1 MSDFFSDDFTA
12 ELKKYFLQNLIQEA
26 EKFIDLVDES
36 HWARIRSEVSEL
48 SSAWAVDAKTNE
60 FLFLTE
66 WLEGF
71 ADRVRPLQNASDFLK
86 ALGAIKSYA
95 ESLIKEGAD
104 SAELATHYS
113 LAVESRQEVVLL
125 QCKWG
130 EQDFAIPLLK
140 VVEISGGLNLYELPD
155 KRQGLAGVIPF
166 RGEAVPVVSLE
177 EHGFI
182 STVNKS
188 SLYIICEHESVRFAL
203 QITATDELFSLRE
216 SELLSVE
223 GSETM
228 ITAPFV
234 RQFFVKNNKSIMI
247 LDVEKM
253 VA

>member
-12 ELKKYFLQNLIQEA
+12 ELKKYFLENLIQEA
-26 EKFIDLVDES
+26 EKFMDLVDDS
-36 HWARIRSEVSEL
+36 HWVRIRSEVSEL
-48 SSAWAVDAKTNE
+48 SLAWAVDAKTNE

-71 ADRVRPLQNASDFLK
+71 TERVRPLQNAADFLR

-95 ESLIKEGAD
+95 ESLIKEGTD
-104 SAELATHYS
+104 SAEMATRYS
-113 LAVESRQEVVLL
+113 LVVESRQEVVLL

-140 VVEISGGLNLYELPD
+140 VVEISGGLRLYDLPD

-177 EHGFI
+177 EHGFL
-182 STVNKS
+182 TNEAKN

-203 QITATDELFSLRE
+203 QVTATDELFSLRE

-223 GSETM
+223 AAETM
-228 ITAPFV
+228 ITTPFV
-234 RQFFVKNNKSIMI
+234 SQFFVKNNKSIMI
-247 LDVEKM
+247 LDIEKM